1 MKCSNAPIDGL
12 IIIEPDVYKDNRGFF
27 LETYH
32 VKRYEQAGIF
42 EEFLQDN
49 LSYSRKGVLR
59 GLHFQKNYPQ
69 AKLVQVC
76 IGEVFDVVV
85 DLRRGSSTFG
95 HWFGITLTG
104 ENLKQ
109 LFIPK
114 GFAHGFCVLSDYAL
128 FCYKCS
134 DLYVRED
141 EGGLLW
147 SDPEVD
153 IKWPVK
159 APIISEKDAQLP
171 RLSDLD
177 SEKLPSAK

>member
-134 DLYVRED
+134 ENESFND
-141 EGGLLW
+141 
-147 SDPEVD
+147 
-153 IKWPVK
+153 
-159 APIISEKDAQLP
+159 
-171 RLSDLD
+171 
-177 SEKLPSAK
+177 